1 MESKITFSGPGP
13 FDLPVAQSSTAG
25 IVGSVSR
32 TDNIVRLSFRVLVDP
47 NRPELVRIAVPS
59 SQALDLA
66 EKIRTAVLG
75 PVKDG

>member
-1 MESKITFSGPGP
+1 MENKITFSGPGP
-13 FDLPVAQSSTAG
+13 YDLPVAQSSTAE

-32 TDNIVRLSFRVLVDP
+32 IDNTVRLTFRVLVDP
-47 NRPELVRIAVPS
+47 SHPELVRIAVPS

-75 PVKDG
+75 PLKDG